1 MCHGPEGRG
10 NGTLSGYYT
19 PPPADLTSD
28 RVQALSDQQIFMVLT
43 QGWGLM
49 PSMAE
54 NLSPVDRWNV
64 INHIRSLR

>member
-1 MCHGPEGRG
+1 
-10 NGTLSGYYT
+10 
-19 PPPADLTSD
+19 
-28 RVQALSDQQIFMVLT
+28 VQALSDQQIFMVLT

-54 NLSPVDRWNV
+54 NLFPVDRWNV